1 MSIKY
6 TVVGFEAPTFDC
18 SVCEGKKSFGALLP
32 RLRSAFGFDL
42 RIGWLMSSTP
52 RLGSPVSH
60 QFFSNKFLL

>member
-6 TVVGFEAPTFDC
+6 TVVGFEAPKFDC

-42 RIGWLMSSTP
+42 RIG
-52 RLGSPVSH
+52 
-60 QFFSNKFLL
+60 